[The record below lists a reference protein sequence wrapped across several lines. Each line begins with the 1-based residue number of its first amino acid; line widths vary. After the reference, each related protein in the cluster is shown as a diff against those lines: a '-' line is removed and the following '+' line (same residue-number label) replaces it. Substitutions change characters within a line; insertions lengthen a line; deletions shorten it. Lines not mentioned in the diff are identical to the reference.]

1 MSKSCKTRTTVF
13 VFPCLEI
20 VYSSR
25 TLCCLN
31 TLKELCAEE
40 QRDGKCSTLG
50 RFEKSHIRPTEK
62 ERGNIDSRCPFTT
75 GNDNGNGK
83 VPKKRWFDQS
93 YPDGDSRF
101 DGSLFLVTPLM
112 VQYKGSYGEEFS
124 IVYSS
129 DLSKLPRGYEC
140 IPDVGRQQYLCH
152 RSLESH
158 NLWEQISSSL
168 LTFFL
173 PEGFPESVGDS
184 YLQYSIWR
192 GIQNIISNISQVLST
207 QALLL
212 AAGVGR
218 THSETLAAATAWA
231 WKDGVGQVGRLF
243 TAVLGN
249 QYDADPKRW
258 RLVSDLLYD
267 IGLSLEIL
275 SPAFSKYFLLLAA
288 LGNISKSI
296 AFAIGISCRYS
307 VLKTFVRRENLGEIS
322 AKNDAQ
328 NVVTGMLGTF
338 LGVWMS
344 KSLPAAPKVRLG
356 IFLFFTAIYSF
367 FNYKSMQVAELTT
380 INRQRGN
387 ILAHSY
393 LMYQNV
399 PNVSISNS
407 YERFVPLFPTVFQ
420 YPNVKLGVGLR
431 ELSNNIG
438 KVASYT
444 LQFSKE
450 KYILS
455 LNNGEIRVA
464 LHRNH
469 QSVDLLQLLLHIAFI
484 RDQIQRHLGP
494 QCTIRDVHSISKGEC
509 KATRRRLLQSL
520 DVTFCERI
528 VTQGLKYAK
537 LHVDSFHSLLKEN
550 GFSTTTILLAPQ
562 KCFLVW

>member
-1 MSKSCKTRTTVF
+1 M
-13 VFPCLEI
+13 
-20 VYSSR
+20 
-25 TLCCLN
+25 N
-31 TLKELCAEE
+31 TIKELCTDDEHKDLNGSFGNGV
-40 QRDGKCSTLG
+40 QKSS
-50 RFEKSHIRPTEK
+50 SHIQRK
-62 ERGNIDSRCPFTT
+62 EHNHLGSWFSFTT
-75 GNDNGNGK
+75 GNNNGNGK
-83 VPKKRWFDQS
+83 VPTKRWFDPF
-93 YPDGDSRF
+93 YPDEDPQF
-101 DGSLFLVTPLM
+101 DGSLFLVTPL
-112 VQYKGSYGEEFS
+112 VLQYRGSYGEEFA
-124 IVYSS
+124 IVDNR
-129 DLSKLPRGYEC
+129 DLSKLPVDYEC
-140 IPDVGRQQYLCH
+140 FPDIESQEYLCH
-152 RSLESH
+152 RSLNRQ
-158 NLWEQISSSL
+158 NLWEQITSSL
-168 LTFFL
+168 STFFL

-231 WKDGVGQVGRLF
+231 WKDGIGQVGRLF

-275 SPAFSKYFLLLAA
+275 SPAFSKYFLFMAA

-328 NVVTGMLGTF
+328 NVVTGMLGT
-338 LGVWMS
+338 LIGVWMS
-344 KSLPAAPKVRLG
+344 KCLPAAPKVRLG
-356 IFLFFTAIYSF
+356 VFLFFTAIYSF

-393 LMYQNV
+393 LMFQNV
-399 PNVSISNS
+399 PSVSMSNS

-420 YPNVKLGVGLR
+420 YPHVRLGVGLT
-431 ELSNNIG
+431 ELSISIEKIAN
-438 KVASYT
+438 YT
-444 LQFSKE
+444 RQFSKE

-455 LNNGEIRVA
+455 LSDGEIRVA

-469 QSVDLLQLLLHIAFI
+469 ESVDLLQLLLHIAFI
-484 RDQIQRHLGP
+484 RDEIQRRLGP
-494 QCTIRDVHSISKGEC
+494 QCTIRDVSSIAKGKC
-509 KATRRRLLQSL
+509 KATRRKLLQTL
-520 DVTFCERI
+520 DAAYCERI
-528 VTQGLKYAK
+528 VTQGLQYAK
-537 LHVDSFHSLLKEN
+537 VHVDSFHKLLKEN
-550 GFSTTTILLAPQ
+550 GFSTTTILLAPK
-562 KCFLVW
+562 KCVLMW